1 MLESVPLVTSDREL
15 SDFPAIRTVW

>member
-1 MLESVPLVTSDREL
+1 MLESIPLVTSDPEL